1 MILSLNNT
9 IRKFKD
15 FLSYFIPDKIIIKHK
30 FYKRFGYKLNLKNPC
45 TYNEK
50 AQWQKLY
57 DRNPLYT
64 NMVDKYKARF
74 IVEQKIGN
82 NYLIPLLGHWNTFD
96 EIDFDSLPQKFV
108 LKTTHDSG
116 GVWIIEKNNVDLNQ
130 IKKEVVKH
138 LKKNFFWASR
148 EWPYKNVKPS
158 IIAEKF
164 MVDES
169 GVDFKDYKFYCFNG
183 KVKLLMIASDINTTE
198 HVNNHKSH
206 EYTLMDYYDENLDNV
221 KINWGFNFSE
231 NPGPLPSNI
240 NELKQIAE
248 KLSEGIN
255 SVRVDLYTD
264 LNNIYFG
271 EFTFYDGAGFD
282 KIEPIEWD
290 YKLGS
295 YITIV

>member
-1 MILSLNNT
+1 MSLL
-9 IRKFKD
+9 RKTKD
-15 FLSYFIPDKIIIKHK
+15 FIKHFIPDKMFIKHK
-30 FYKRFGYKLNLKNPC
+30 FYKRFGYKLDLKNPR

-50 AQWQKLY
+50 SQWQKLY
-57 DRNPLYT
+57 DRNPVYSD
-64 NMVDKYKARF
+64 MVDKYKARN

-82 NYLIPLLGHWNTFD
+82 NYLIPLLGHWNNFE

-116 GVWIIEKNNVDLNQ
+116 GVWIIEKNNVDLTQ
-130 IKKEVVKH
+130 IKKEVNKH
-138 LKKNFFWASR
+138 LKENFFWASR

-164 MVDES
+164 MVDETR
-169 GVDFKDYKFYCFNG
+169 VDFKDYKFYCFNG
-183 KVKLLMIASDINTTE
+183 NVKLLMIASDIHSSE
-198 HVNNHKSH
+198 HINNHKSH
-206 EYTLMDYYDENLDNV
+206 DYTLMDYYDENLNNV
-221 KINWGFNFSE
+221 KINWGFNYSE

-264 LNNIYFG
+264 LKNIYFG

-282 KIEPIEWD
+282 KIEPQEWD

-295 YITIV
+295 YITII